1 MIEYLL
7 SMVLTYRV
15 HTVEDAEQLHEKLKN
30 DARFELVQFS
40 RTTKYIKQKGE
51 IIDSYEVC
59 KAKVVITEEKDPQIR
74 YSIELEEI

>member
-1 MIEYLL
+1 MVEYLL
-7 SMVLTYRV
+7 NMTLTYRV
-15 HTVEDAEQLHEKLKN
+15 HSIEDAEQLHERLKK
-30 DARFELVQFS
+30 DTRFELVQFS

-74 YSIELEEI
+74 YSIELDEI